1 MNLRI
6 VIGLAGCTLLI
17 ALPLFFGG
25 YAIRLATLTIMWVG
39 LATCWNL
46 LSGYARYIDFGSV
59 VYFGIGSYVAFL
71 VMVRLGQSFWVALI
85 FAAALSALIAL
96 IIGLPTLRLKGAY
109 FAIATFAFA
118 EAMKQVA
125 LEWDNLT
132 GISLFGGSH
141 GVTFPINT
149 SSEFFYYVFL
159 GLTTGIL
166 AATLLTE
173 RSAFGFALKAIAQDE
188 DAAEGVGVNTART
201 KVQAYAISAGFLGMF
216 GAAESYWLTY
226 ITPSSVF
233 DVHITIQMVIMTLLG
248 GMGTVLGPAIGAT
261 FLYLVS
267 EMLWARFLY
276 VYMALVGLIII
287 GVILFMPQGIVGSLR
302 GRFSTHRRGA

>member
-6 VIGLAGCTLLI
+6 VIGLTSCAALI

-59 VYFGIGSYVAFL
+59 VYFGIGSYIAFL
-71 VMVRLGQSFWVALI
+71 VMARLEQSFWVALI
-85 FAAALSALIAL
+85 LAAVASGLIAL
-96 IIGLPTLRLKGAY
+96 AIGIPTLRLKGAY

-118 EAMKQVA
+118 EALKQVA

-132 GISLFGGSH
+132 GMSLLGGSH
-141 GVTFPINT
+141 GATFPINT
-149 SSEFFYYVFL
+149 SSAFFYYVFL
-159 GLTTGIL
+159 ALTAGIL
-166 AATLLTE
+166 TITILTE
-173 RSAFGFALKAIAQDE
+173 RSAFGYALKAIAQDE
-188 DAAEGVGVNTART
+188 DAAEGVGVNTARA
-201 KVQAYAISAGFLGMF
+201 KAQAYAISASFLGMY
-216 GAAESYWLTY
+216 GATESYWLTY

-233 DVHITIQMVIMTLLG
+233 DVHVTIQMVIMTLLG
-248 GMGTVLGPAIGAT
+248 GMGTVLGPAVGAA

-276 VYMALVGLIII
+276 VYMAMVGLIII

-302 GRFSTHRRGA
+302 GGFPKPHKEA